1 MIHIL
6 LGHIAYY
13 KIAIT
18 KFGARWVDDKKNCKI
33 VFDKVKLDLAI
44 NYILDNS
51 YFIVWNSTFKE
62 VIVIAMGSDSTPLMA
77 NHFPL
82 LIWKQMDQI
91 YGKKILDL
99 HRACSF
105 ANTFTDDL
113 CTNSN
118 TSLFENYFK
127 QLYPEKLVL
136 KKQIIFSPKALFPDI
151 NLDLKD
157 NKMSTKLFD

>member
-1 MIHIL
+1 
-6 LGHIAYY
+6 
-13 KIAIT
+13 
-18 KFGARWVDDKKNCKI
+18 
-33 VFDKVKLDLAI
+33 
-44 NYILDNS
+44 
-51 YFIVWNSTFKE
+51 
-62 VIVIAMGSDSTPLMA
+62 
-77 NHFPL
+77 
-82 LIWKQMDQI
+82 MDQI

-113 CTNSN
+113 CTNRN

-136 KKQIIFSPKALFPDI
+136 KKQIIFIPKALFLDI

-157 NKMSTKLFD
+157 NKISTKRFD

>member
-51 YFIVWNSTFKE
+51 YFIVWNSTFRE

-91 YGKKILDL
+91 YGKK
-99 HRACSF
+99 
-105 ANTFTDDL
+105 
-113 CTNSN
+113 
-118 TSLFENYFK
+118 Y
-127 QLYPEKLVL
+127 
-136 KKQIIFSPKALFPDI
+136 
-151 NLDLKD
+151 
-157 NKMSTKLFD
+157 